1 LPHPHHKKELRFISL
16 NNHYGDFSRTNS
28 PFFDKYPLI
37 HRFLGKNVFIE
48 LEDCLVHGKLL
59 HYQLGRKGKL
69 HKPTILIVES
79 QVGKVIIRGG
89 WISIAEGIKE

>member
-1 LPHPHHKKELRFISL
+1 LEISPA
-16 NNHYGDFSRTNS
+16 NS
-28 PFFDKYPLI
+28 PFFDKFPLI
-37 HRFLGKNVFIE
+37 HNFLHKNVFIE
-48 LEDCLVHGKLL
+48 LEDCLVYGKLI
-59 HYQLGRKGKL
+59 HYEFGRKGKL

>member
-1 LPHPHHKKELRFISL
+1 
-16 NNHYGDFSRTNS
+16 
-28 PFFDKYPLI
+28 
-37 HRFLGKNVFIE
+37 VFIE

>member
-16 NNHYGDFSRTNS
+16 NNRYGDFSRTNS

-37 HRFLGKNVFIE
+37 HRFLEKNVFVE
-48 LEDCLVHGKLL
+48 LEDFRVYGKLI
-59 HYQLGRKGKL
+59 HYEFGRKGKL

-79 QVGKVIIRGG
+79 QAGKILIRGN
-89 WISIAEGIKE
+89 WLSIGEARF